1 MPIRVKCTCGK
12 ALSIPDAA
20 SGKVVK
26 CPGCQKSLRIPGGAS
41 AAPTKTAPAKSAPPK
56 PAPEPVPSGIEDLLA
71 EEGMNQ
77 IVEAVCPACRTE
89 MKADAVLC
97 VKCGYHKESGMQF
110 DSHKT
115 AGVDIDHGTLALQ
128 KAAEDM
134 LQAKQMQEKML
145 KGPGMPWWALALVLF
160 LLGSGLTIAV
170 LAVNASRRVDQDFD
184 VNPLGLFM
192 LLAGVAFG
200 LVAVGAYLMIL
211 VHAVQQTGKMGL
223 LAILPPY
230 AIYYVF
236 VNLRETWTYLAGVV
250 VMGTISAVLITLV
263 LIGTVFGA
271 LMAQASA
278 QAIL

>member
-20 SGKVVK
+20 AGKVVK
-26 CPGCQKSLRIPGGAS
+26 CPGCQKSLRIPGGAA

-128 KAAEDM
+128 KAADDM
-134 LQAKQMQEKML
+134 VQAKQMQEKML
-145 KGPGMPWWALALVLF
+145 KGAGLPWWALALVLF
-160 LLGSGLTIAV
+160 VLGSGLTIAV
-170 LAVNASRRVDQDFD
+170 LAVNASRRVDQDVDF
-184 VNPLGLFM
+184 NPMGLF
-192 LLAGVAFG
+192 LLLSGI
-200 LVAVGAYLMIL
+200 AVGLIALGGYWMIL
-211 VHAVQQTGKMGL
+211 VHAVKATGKKGL
-223 LAILPPY
+223 LALVPPY
-230 AIYYVF
+230 ALYYVF
-236 VNLRETWTYLAGVV
+236 VNFRETWKYLAAIV
-250 VMGTISAVLITLV
+250 VMGTACGVLV
-263 LIGTVFGA
+263 
-271 LMAQASA
+271 AQATA
-278 QAIL
+278 RGVF